1 MQVVLLFDSPLN
13 SGKMGASKQLSNDLK
28 TKIVQQYGLG
38 EGYKK
43 LSRRFQLSVSTVR
56 NVIKKWKATG
66 TVLVKARSGRP
77 RKISERQRRRMVRM
91 VKDNPQTTSK
101 DLQGHLAA
109 DGVTVHCSTIQRTLH
124 REQLYGRVM
133 RKKPFLQTGSLE
145 VCKTTFEQAR
155 LILEQSAVD

>member
-66 TVLVKARSGRP
+66 TFLLRP
-77 RKISERQRRRMVRM
+77 
-91 VKDNPQTTSK
+91 
-101 DLQGHLAA
+101 
-109 DGVTVHCSTIQRTLH
+109 
-124 REQLYGRVM
+124 
-133 RKKPFLQTGSLE
+133 E
-145 VCKTTFEQAR
+145 VAGQEK
-155 LILEQSAVD
+155 